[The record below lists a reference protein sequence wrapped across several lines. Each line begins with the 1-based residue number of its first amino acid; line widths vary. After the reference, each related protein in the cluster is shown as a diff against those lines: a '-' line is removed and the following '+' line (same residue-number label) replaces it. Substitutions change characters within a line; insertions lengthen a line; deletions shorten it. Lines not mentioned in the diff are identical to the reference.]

1 MSNYFDST
9 GTPLYSEVIYKSR
22 YARYLPEQGRR
33 EEWNETVDR
42 YFSFLNNH
50 IISKFGEEKAQFI
63 PWEELHEAVLQLK
76 VMPSMRAMMT
86 AGPAL
91 AASHVAGY
99 NCAYLPIVDL
109 ECFSEAMYILM
120 CGTGVGFSVERQYV
134 ALLPEV
140 PKNLY
145 RDTSKVVM
153 FEDSKEGW
161 ANGFREFVATAFNSG
176 CIPSYDISKVRPA
189 GATLKTF
196 GGRASGPAPLES
208 LLAFTGN
215 MLDGA
220 AGRKLTSIECHDLM
234 CKIAEVVVVG
244 GVRRSALI
252 SLSNLTDERMRHAKD
267 GQWWG
272 NNPQRALA
280 NNSVCYTEKPD
291 IGVFMREWLSLYESK
306 SGERGIFNREAAKT
320 VVNDN
325 GRRDPN
331 HEFGTNPC
339 SEIILRPFQF
349 CNLTEVVVRED
360 DDSHD
365 IMEKVKLASILGT
378 LQATLTD
385 FPFLRSKWKENCEE
399 ERLLGVSLTGICDS
413 PTTTFGVY
421 LDGEHWKDAV
431 ITTNQIYATM
441 LGINPSAATTCV
453 KPSGTVSQ
461 LVNSSS
467 GIHPRYSPYY
477 IRRVRMDIK
486 DPICKFLTDNNVPSE
501 VDQYNSSAMVFSFPI
516 NAESSST
523 RTDFTAI
530 QQLEMWDEYQTH
542 WCEHKPSI
550 TVYVREYEWLEVA
563 AWVYDHMDYM
573 SGVSFLPYDNGSYVQ
588 APYEEISYAKYK
600 ELAAAM
606 PLVLDWSKMV
616 EDHDTT
622 TGSQELACTGTS
634 CEI

>member
-42 YFSFLNNH
+42 YFGFLNNH
-50 IISKFGEEKAQFI
+50 IISKFGEEKAGYI
-63 PWEELHEAVLQLK
+63 PWEELREAVLQLK

-91 AASHVAGY
+91 EASHVAGY

-109 ECFSEAMYILM
+109 DCFSEAMYILM

-145 RDTSKVVM
+145 RDASKVVM

-267 GQWWG
+267 GQWWS

-280 NNSVCYTEKPD
+280 NNSVCYTETPD
-291 IGVFMREWLSLYESK
+291 MGVFMREWLSLYESK
-306 SGERGIFNREAAKT
+306 SGERGIFNREAAKN
-320 VVNDN
+320 VVKDN
-325 GRRDPN
+325 GRRDFN

-365 IMEKVKLASILGT
+365 IEEKVKLASILGT

-421 LDGEHWKDAV
+421 LDGERWKDAV

-461 LVNSSS
+461 LVNSAS

-523 RTDFTAI
+523 RTDFTAL
-530 QQLEMWDEYQTH
+530 QQLEMWDDYQTH

-550 TVYVREYEWLEVA
+550 TVYVRDHEWLDVA

-588 APYEEISYAKYK
+588 APYEEISYDKYK